1 MDGLPVSRPVFM
13 GKKLMNT
20 EPRTKISILR
30 EHMAAGKW
38 QKAISIAAKFPRL
51 GEHKETIL
59 RAHGAYTNPHFYA
72 QIGKDLEAL
81 KEAGRIAL
89 LEKYSR

>member
-1 MDGLPVSRPVFM
+1 
-13 GKKLMNT
+13 MNT

-30 EHMAAGKW
+30 EHMAAGRW

-51 GEHKETIL
+51 GQHKDIIL
-59 RAHGAYTNPHFYA
+59 RAHGAYTNPHFYT
-72 QIGKDLEAL
+72 QIGKDIEAL
-81 KEAGRIAL
+81 KVAGHAAL

>member
-1 MDGLPVSRPVFM
+1 
-13 GKKLMNT
+13 MNT

-30 EHMAAGKW
+30 EHVAAERW

-72 QIGKDLEAL
+72 QIGKDIEAL
-81 KEAGRIAL
+81 KEAGRTAL
-89 LEKYSR
+89 LEKYSL